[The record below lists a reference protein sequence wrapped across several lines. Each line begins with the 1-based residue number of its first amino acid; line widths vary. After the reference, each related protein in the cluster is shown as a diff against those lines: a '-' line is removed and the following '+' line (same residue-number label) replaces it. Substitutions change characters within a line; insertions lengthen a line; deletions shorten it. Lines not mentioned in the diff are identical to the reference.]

1 MPRATSKIYAARRRC
16 CGQAVVAH
24 CLPAADARRQATAR
38 RVGFERTIVMLDVI
52 YLLVGAAFL
61 GVCVLYAYA
70 CDHL

>member
-1 MPRATSKIYAARRRC
+1 LQPRVQAGGRCARPVID
-16 CGQAVVAH
+16 GNAVV
-24 CLPAADARRQATAR
+24 
-38 RVGFERTIVMLDVI
+38 ERTAIMLDVI

>member
-1 MPRATSKIYAARRRC
+1 MPPREDARAGTASRAT
-16 CGQAVVAH
+16 
-24 CLPAADARRQATAR
+24 
-38 RVGFERTIVMLDVI
+38 FERIIAMLDVI

>member
-1 MPRATSKIYAARRRC
+1 
-16 CGQAVVAH
+16 
-24 CLPAADARRQATAR
+24 
-38 RVGFERTIVMLDVI
+38 MLDIV